1 MNVGN
6 TQRNRR
12 RLPSP
17 GIDSRRTRDCA
28 SLSCDV
34 DARISCAGK
43 TFQTKLFGNNQSE
56 KHRKLQK
63 LYFSK
68 DIYNNH
74 LYTMYTY
81 FNSFRFRIQAS
92 TGNNYRQ
99 K

>member
-17 GIDSRRTRDCA
+17 GIDTRRTRDCA

-43 TFQTKLFGNNQSE
+43 TFQTKLFGNNRKE
-56 KHRKLQK
+56 KHRKPEK

-68 DIYNNH
+68 EIR
-74 LYTMYTY
+74 YTFDMSINIT
-81 FNSFRFRIQAS
+81 
-92 TGNNYRQ
+92 
-99 K
+99 

>member
-1 MNVGN
+1 MNFGN
-6 TQRNRR
+6 SQRNRR

-17 GIDSRRTRDCA
+17 GIDTRRTRDCA

-63 LYFSK
+63 LYF
-68 DIYNNH
+68 NNH
-74 LYTMYTY
+74 LNTMYTNL
-81 FNSFRFRIQAS
+81 NSYRFRIQAS
-92 TGNNYRQ
+92 TGNTYCQ

>member
-17 GIDSRRTRDCA
+17 GIDTRRTRDCA

-43 TFQTKLFGNNQSE
+43 TFQTKLFGNNQTDN
-56 KHRKLQK
+56 HRKLQK
-63 LYFSK
+63 LYFSNVH
-68 DIYNNH
+68 NNI
-74 LYTMYTY
+74 LNTMYTNL
-81 FNSFRFRIQAS
+81 NSFRCRIQAS
-92 TGNNYRQ
+92 TETTYRQ

>member
-17 GIDSRRTRDCA
+17 GIDTRRTRDCA

-43 TFQTKLFGNNQSE
+43 TFQAKLFGNNQTE
-56 KHRKLQK
+56 KHRRLQK
-63 LYFSK
+63 LYFV
-68 DIYNNH
+68 YNNR
-74 LYTMYTY
+74 LNTMYT
-81 FNSFRFRIQAS
+81 NLHSFRFRIQAS
-92 TGNNYRQ
+92 TGNTYRQ

>member
-1 MNVGN
+1 MNFGN
-6 TQRNRR
+6 SQRNRR

-17 GIDSRRTRDCA
+17 GIDTRRTRDCA

-68 DIYNNH
+68 DIRYVYNNH
-74 LYTMYTY
+74 LNTMYTNL
-81 FNSFRFRIQAS
+81 NSFRFRIQAS
-92 TGNNYRQ
+92 TG
-99 K
+99 

>member
-1 MNVGN
+1 MSVGN

-17 GIDSRRTRDCA
+17 GIDTRRTRDCA

-43 TFQTKLFGNNQSE
+43 TFQTKLFGNNQKE
-56 KHRKLQK
+56 KHCKLEK
-63 LYFSK
+63 LYLSK
-68 DIYNNH
+68 DKYH
-74 LYTMYTY
+74 LNTMYT
-81 FNSFRFRIQAS
+81 NLHSFRFRIQAS
-92 TGNNYRQ
+92 TGNTYRQ

>member
-6 TQRNRR
+6 SQRNRR

-17 GIDSRRTRDCA
+17 GIDTRKTRDCA

-68 DIYNNH
+68 DNNNH
-74 LYTMYTY
+74 LNTMYTNL
-81 FNSFRFRIQAS
+81 NSFCFRIQAS
-92 TGNNYRQ
+92 TGNTYCQ

>member
-17 GIDSRRTRDCA
+17 GIDTRRTRDCA

-68 DIYNNH
+68 DI
-74 LYTMYTY
+74 
-81 FNSFRFRIQAS
+81 F
-92 TGNNYRQ
+92 
-99 K
+99 